1 MSKKEWA
8 MITGASS
15 GIGKEF
21 AYIFAKNQV
30 NLVISARNENALVS
44 LADELTEKYKIK
56 VLIYPTDLSIQSH
69 VIDLVEFVGDTKIT
83 PEYLVNNAGFGDFG
97 YFTET
102 NWAKEEKM
110 IDLNMKTLTYLTKIY
125 ASEMKVRGSG
135 KIVNVASGAAFQ
147 PGPLM
152 AIYFATKAYVLHFSE
167 AIAEELT
174 GSGVT
179 VTALCPGPTES
190 NFWRAAGKDNGIS
203 FVPGRMPSSK
213 VVAEYGYEAMMRG
226 DRVAIQGLRNRLG
239 AFMVRFVPRQLV
251 VKLIHLGQ
259 SSHKQ

>member
-1 MSKKEWA
+1 MKNTNWA
-8 MITGASS
+8 IVTGASS

-21 AYIFAKNQV
+21 AHIFAEHQV
-30 NLVISARNENALVS
+30 NLVIAARNENALIS
-44 LADELTEKYKIK
+44 LADELTTKHKIK

-69 VIDLVEFVGDTKIT
+69 VMDLVEFVGDNKIT
-83 PEYLVNNAGFGDFG
+83 PEYLVNNAGFGDYG

-125 ASEMKVRGSG
+125 AAEMKVRGSG
-135 KIVNVASGAAFQ
+135 KILNVASGAAFQ

-167 AIAEELT
+167 AIAEELSGT
-174 GSGVT
+174 GVT

-190 NFWRAAGKDNGIS
+190 NFWHAAGKKNAIS
-203 FVPGRMPSSK
+203 FVPGRIPSSR

-226 DRVAIQGLRNRLG
+226 KRVAIEGWRNRLLT
-239 AFMVRFVPRQLV
+239 FLVRFVPRNIV
-251 VKLIHLGQ
+251 TKVIYRGQ
-259 SSHKQ
+259 STRK